1 MNAISLDQRGGQ
13 LRIEIERIYHQ
24 LKREKKLVSGPKGN
38 DIGEIVREYVRI
50 GDSFDDAET
59 ILRSAGFTVHPRP
72 GLDATGNRPDKYH
85 VVAFINSLDH
95 EGGHHIQVIVSL
107 GPKTPNDYSSI
118 YQISAGIFSASP

>member
-1 MNAISLDQRGGQ
+1 M
-13 LRIEIERIYHQ
+13 
-24 LKREKKLVSGPKGN
+24 SGPKGN

-95 EGGHHIQVIVSL
+95 EGRHHIQVIVSL